1 MSVASRRLHIA
12 HCTLQVAGVWSQSSA
27 LGFQVADTWLLA
39 AHWNWHGGVSK
50 TSSWQDVHHLFVH
63 GWRSRY
69 KCVCV
74 WLQLKLWN
82 LSVSGQPQ
90 FATWGHLSVKTPVTN
105 SPSPKS
111 TKPANIRT
119 KEYSMLHK
127 LLTEQQTSYWA
138 YNMGVYHLINCLSEP
153 FSLSNFR
160 LSLLF
165 ALPHHSSIPSTFVF
179 FFFCPFFL
187 CCTCLEGKSCGKIHE
202 SGEATAVECSQL
214 VCVLIGVARKKIV
227 YQIDIS

>member
-179 FFFCPFFL
+179 FFFVHSFFVAL
-187 CCTCLEGKSCGKIHE
+187 ALKGKAVGKFTRAERQQLWNVASLYVYLLELHGKK
-202 SGEATAVECSQL
+202 
-214 VCVLIGVARKKIV
+214 
-227 YQIDIS
+227 